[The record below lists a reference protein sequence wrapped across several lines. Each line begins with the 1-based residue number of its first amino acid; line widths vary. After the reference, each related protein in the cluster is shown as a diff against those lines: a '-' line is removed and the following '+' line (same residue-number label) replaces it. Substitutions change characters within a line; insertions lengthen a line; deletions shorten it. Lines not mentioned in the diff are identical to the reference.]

1 MASRLVTKEVS
12 PEPPIPRD
20 VLEAARQGLEVR
32 LLTVHHQIDHLR
44 SLLGIRRRGR
54 PHKIVAGVALDYP
67 LPLQSSKAR
76 KLSAETKKKIALA
89 QRRRWETVRRTK
101 E

>member
-1 MASRLVTKEVS
+1 MASHSATKEEP
-12 PEPPIPRD
+12 PEPQIPRD

-54 PHKIVAGVALDYP
+54 PHKAVAGVAFDYP
-67 LPLQSSKAR
+67 LPQPPKTR

-89 QRRRWETVRRTK
+89 QRKRWETVKRTK
-101 E
+101 G